1 MAFRLFFKC
10 KYFRSSKNQDYIH
23 FDCLEYVKIYDNQ
36 FLKFGPCQIISGF
49 SFFCQT
55 SCPYLSSLIFRVKL
69 FSLCQNRFLPVL
81 FRLYYFLFI
90 SLSTI
95 VSIPVFTTDSFSIIP
110 FNNYYYT
117 CSLPGHCCWSSIQ
130 YSKQ

>member
-36 FLKFGPCQIISGF
+36 FLKIGPCQIISGF

-69 FSLCQNRFLPVL
+69 FSLCQAGFFLYYSDCIIFFLYLFLP
-81 FRLYYFLFI
+81 YYQFLFLLLTI
-90 SLSTI
+90 FPSCPLTSTI
-95 VSIPVFTTDSFSIIP
+95 TPVHFLVIAA
-110 FNNYYYT
+110 
-117 CSLPGHCCWSSIQ
+117 G
-130 YSKQ
+130 